1 MIVVSDTSPLRYLAA
16 LGGIEWLP
24 LLFEE
29 VVCPPEVIAECLHE
43 RAPSELRSWARS
55 LPPWLRVV
63 PASAGARPLDTDT
76 LLDGGET
83 AALLLARELKADLL
97 LMDERKGR
105 AVAGR
110 LGIAVT
116 GTLGVLVE
124 AALRGLIDFDEV
136 IGVLRTKTNFLADDA
151 VIATARRRVTSTSS

>member
-1 MIVVSDTSPLRYLAA
+1 MIVVSDTSPLSYLAA
-16 LGGIEWLP
+16 VGGIEWLP
-24 LLFEE
+24 FLFEE

-55 LPPWLRVV
+55 LPAWLRVV
-63 PASAGARPLDTDT
+63 PVPAGARPLDTDM
-76 LLDGGET
+76 LLDSGET

-105 AVAGR
+105 TVAGK
-110 LGIAVT
+110 LGISVT

-124 AALRGLIDFDEV
+124 ASRRGLVDFDAAV
-136 IGVLRTKTNFLADDA
+136 GLLKTRTNFRADDS
-151 VIATARRRVTSTSS
+151 VISAARRLLAR